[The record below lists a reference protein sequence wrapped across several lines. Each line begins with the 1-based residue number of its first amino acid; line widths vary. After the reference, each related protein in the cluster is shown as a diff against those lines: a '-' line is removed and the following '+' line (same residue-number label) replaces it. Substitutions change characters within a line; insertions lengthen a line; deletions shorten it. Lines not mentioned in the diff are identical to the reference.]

1 MIKETSPQR
10 PELTEISTACLDGA
24 DCFILT
30 HETSIGSNNILA
42 TTYLAKAIA
51 EAENV
56 FDYDQAY
63 INVRDE
69 LKGLGQKANN
79 LDMLASTGCN
89 IAYEQRENVDLFI
102 CLTNDGLIARH
113 LAK

>member
-1 MIKETSPQR
+1 M
-10 PELTEISTACLDGA
+10 
-24 DCFILT
+24 
-30 HETSIGSNNILA
+30 GSNNILA